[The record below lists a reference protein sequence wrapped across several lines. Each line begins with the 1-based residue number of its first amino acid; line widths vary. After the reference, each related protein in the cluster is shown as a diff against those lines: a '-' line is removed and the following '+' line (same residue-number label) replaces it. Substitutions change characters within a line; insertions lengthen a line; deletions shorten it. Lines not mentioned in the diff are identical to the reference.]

1 VERLTGFDLKGF
13 DNAGPDTWFAHSF
26 RNLPASIAGAKLRIR
41 LRSSTGFP
49 ANDTIEVGF
58 TEGGGAFPQPKWSR
72 VIATLVGGAG
82 WYEGRT
88 EEFTFDLSALPLEG
102 GGTTNLLYRL
112 SQLRYLDVYVQ
123 DDTLVDYVA
132 LDLNVCACQPDI
144 VIVPPPGGCQSPAT
158 FALPVFIDACD
169 TNPVVTCSPPSGSIF
184 PIGTNLV
191 VCSAIDDAGNV
202 GRCVFNVTIQDGPD
216 AGPRLAI
223 RRESKTNHVVII
235 SWPVTCASYQLEET
249 MDLNSPIQWSPTIA
263 YVDMVG
269 GRFQVT
275 VIAVG
280 NKFYRLRRQ

>member
-1 VERLTGFDLKGF
+1 
-13 DNAGPDTWFAHSF
+13 
-26 RNLPASIAGAKLRIR
+26 
-41 LRSSTGFP
+41 
-49 ANDTIEVGF
+49 
-58 TEGGGAFPQPKWSR
+58 
-72 VIATLVGGAG
+72 
-82 WYEGRT
+82 
-88 EEFTFDLSALPLEG
+88 
-102 GGTTNLLYRL
+102 
-112 SQLRYLDVYVQ
+112 
-123 DDTLVDYVA
+123 
-132 LDLNVCACQPDI
+132 
-144 VIVPPPGGCQSPAT
+144 
-158 FALPVFIDACD
+158 
-169 TNPVVTCSPPSGSIF
+169 VTCSPPSGSIF

-191 VCSAIDDAGNV
+191 VCSAVDDAGNV